1 MYDASEITTKVKKLL
16 TLAARAGT
24 EAEAV
29 TAAAMAQ
36 EIIQRHNL
44 AIGTEVLEQE
54 SAVEQDGIGGSAR
67 LSPHLTSLGR
77 AACRLFDCD
86 FYYNAEIMDDSL
98 NWRASYRR
106 SLRFVGLAKN
116 VEACVLTFNYF
127 VASVESLLRGT
138 REMNP
143 EWSRSELRA
152 YRLGC
157 AKRILSMTSELKK
170 QRIELGGEPVQALVR
185 IGQGVAKRHIA
196 SMKMG
201 QPHRVDSRIYASD
214 NEAYSKGFDDG
225 SRVDIHG
232 AQSSK
237 MLEG

>member
-1 MYDASEITTKVKKLL
+1 MFLGSEWGML
-16 TLAARAGT
+16 
-24 EAEAV
+24 
-29 TAAAMAQ
+29 
-36 EIIQRHNL
+36 
-44 AIGTEVLEQE
+44 
-54 SAVEQDGIGGSAR
+54 
-67 LSPHLTSLGR
+67 
-77 AACRLFDCD
+77 
-86 FYYNAEIMDDSL
+86 
-98 NWRASYRR
+98 RR
-106 SLRFVGLAKN
+106 GP
-116 VEACVLTFNYF
+116 
-127 VASVESLLRGT
+127 

-143 EWSRSELRA
+143 ELSLSELRA

-170 QRIELGGEPVQALVR
+170 HRIELGGEPVQALVR